1 MKRGKV
7 YSYSGVHILIHF
19 LLTSY
24 IEKNIIKAIQT
35 ETNIAHPNN
44 LIDILLNSMEV
55 KLATE
60 IITKPILKHYFRNL
74 RLKHASPA
82 VVQGEKIQL

>member
-1 MKRGKV
+1 
-7 YSYSGVHILIHF
+7 
-19 LLTSY
+19 
-24 IEKNIIKAIQT
+24 
-35 ETNIAHPNN
+35 
-44 LIDILLNSMEV
+44 MEV

-82 VVQGEKIQL
+82 VVQGKRISYKKYIYSIQNK